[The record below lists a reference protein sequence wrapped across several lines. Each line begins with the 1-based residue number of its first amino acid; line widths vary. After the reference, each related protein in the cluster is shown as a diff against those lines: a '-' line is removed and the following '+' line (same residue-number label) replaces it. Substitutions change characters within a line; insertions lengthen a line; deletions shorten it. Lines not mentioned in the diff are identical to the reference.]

1 MAPPEVGRATSLE
14 DDPEFGLA
22 VGKER
27 LQFLSA
33 WLTSNHPGCLG
44 ILVSNLK
51 NIFGKI
57 STCVQKTCNWWSNMN
72 DKILRYIPA
81 RPTHC

>member
-33 WLTSNHPGCLG
+33 WLMSNHPGCLG

-57 STCVQKTCNWWSNMN
+57 STCVQKTCNWSNMN

-81 RPTHC
+81 SPTHC